1 MTAIT
6 YVSQKE
12 MKKRTGLSTA
22 LGYSFPEED
31 EILVRKGLDPE
42 VKKEVL
48 AHEEEHIEDS
58 TEGPFLPVLAA
69 IGGALGGGGVAA
81 GLIGAGATLLGAKK
95 SSNAAK
101 SAARTAAAGSDR
113 EIEFLRESRDLA
125 RADQAPYRQA
135 GATALDALM
144 SLTGLRAP
152 GAPAAAAAPQ
162 INYGPVR
169 FGGRFG
175 GTSPRGGNLRVS
187 SYAGG
192 GHMYNINELG
202 PENRY
207 SGGMLTRNPN
217 PMTIDNQTGYI
228 QPHIEGR
235 ALGGYTGPAMFYDKP
250 LNPYVR
256 NDPSRLPTLN
266 KGPANTTA
274 INPATGFPNENPGGT
289 EGGYQFQTD
298 PGYQFR
304 FEEGQRALDRGAAQ
318 RGGLLSGGYA
328 RKAIRYGQGFASN
341 EFGNVYNRIANIAGL
356 GQVGANQSGG
366 YAMMAGQG
374 MGNAASQGANATAY
388 GQIQS
393 GNAWAN
399 AGNQIAQLPW
409 GNMFRRT

>member
-1 MTAIT
+1 MTAVT
-6 YVSQKE
+6 YVSKAE

-48 AHEEEHIEDS
+48 AHEEEHILKGE
-58 TEGPFLPVLAA
+58 EGPGFFDFLGN
-69 IGGALGGGGVAA
+69 IF
-81 GLIGAGATLLGAKK
+81 GAKK
-95 SSNAAK
+95 QSDSADKATAAQ
-101 SAARTAAAGSDR
+101 TAAAQEQIR
-113 EIEFLRESRDLA
+113 FMEESRDLA
-125 RADQAPYRQA
+125 RADQAPYRKA

-152 GAPAAAAAPQ
+152 GAPAAFTPSAPQ
-162 INYGPVR
+162 IDYGPVR
-169 FGGRFG
+169 FGGGFG
-175 GTSPRGGNLRVS
+175 GTRPRGGNLRVS

-207 SGGMLTRNPN
+207 SGGALTRNPN
-217 PMTIDNQTGYI
+217 PMTIDAQTGYI

-235 ALGGYTGPAMFYDKP
+235 ALGGAMTPRTFYGGDFTPGLPAGGAYD
-250 LNPYVR
+250 
-256 NDPSRLPTLN
+256 
-266 KGPANTTA
+266 NTRTYQPA
-274 INPATGFPNENPGGT
+274 INPATGYPNENPGGT

-304 FEEGQRALDRGAAQ
+304 FEEGQRALDRGAAA
-318 RGGLLSGGYA
+318 RGGLLSGGYG

-356 GQVGANQSGG
+356 GQVGAGQSGG
-366 YAMMAGQG
+366 YAMQAGQG
-374 MGNAASQGANATAY
+374 MGNAA
-388 GQIQS
+388 
-393 GNAWAN
+393 GNAGFAR
-399 AGNQIAQLPW
+399 ASGYAAQGDIW
-409 GNMFRRT
+409 GDAIRSGGSFLQDLLDKRKNKAIDSGLEPIFNDPGLF

>member
-1 MTAIT
+1 
-6 YVSQKE
+6 
-12 MKKRTGLSTA
+12 
-22 LGYSFPEED
+22 
-31 EILVRKGLDPE
+31 
-42 VKKEVL
+42 
-48 AHEEEHIEDS
+48 
-58 TEGPFLPVLAA
+58 
-69 IGGALGGGGVAA
+69 
-81 GLIGAGATLLGAKK
+81 
-95 SSNAAK
+95 
-101 SAARTAAAGSDR
+101 
-113 EIEFLRESRDLA
+113 
-125 RADQAPYRQA
+125 
-135 GATALDALM
+135 
-144 SLTGLRAP
+144 
-152 GAPAAAAAPQ
+152 
-162 INYGPVR
+162 
-169 FGGRFG
+169 
-175 GTSPRGGNLRVS
+175 
-187 SYAGG
+187 
-192 GHMYNINELG
+192 MYNINELG

-207 SGGMLTRNPN
+207 SGGALTRNPN
-217 PMTIDNQTGYI
+217 PMTIDAQTGYI